1 MDKRKITESAIDL
14 IDVEYVKNA
23 AVSLDARQK
32 KATVQRKIF
41 QIMMGIAAVVVLL
54 ILSIGILQTIDH
66 GNKTPQEA
74 DSYAP
79 SSKEKEQTESGPE
92 ETTVTAESQT
102 AEELAISTEI
112 RVNRISSE
120 MSAGYRYYSESIY
133 DFIPQSLAELSA
145 YFGKDLTGISFL
157 QGYNIL
163 HTTEFIYTKDEGKLV
178 FDISHVVYE
187 GASKTI
193 TISMSKMMKPHD
205 CFYLY
210 DEDQY
215 SIIEGMQVLIGE
227 NAKGTHVVADF
238 ETDEVF
244 YRVQMD
250 GIIDLDLLAKCISEL
265 IR

>member
-23 AVSLDARQK
+23 TVSLDARQK

-54 ILSIGILQTIDH
+54 ILSVGILH
-66 GNKTPQEA
+66 NMENGNKTPQEA

-79 SSKEKEQTESGPE
+79 SSKEKEQTESGSE
-92 ETTVTAESQT
+92 ETTVTSESHT
-102 AEELAISTEI
+102 AEEPAISAEI
-112 RVNRISSE
+112 KVNRILSE
-120 MSAGYRYYSESIY
+120 MDAAYRYYSESIH

-178 FDISHVVYE
+178 FDVSNVVYE
-187 GASKTI
+187 GGANTI
-193 TISMSKMMKPHD
+193 TVSMSKIMKPYHSL
-205 CFYLY
+205 YLY
-210 DEDQY
+210 EENQY
-215 SIIEGMQVLIGE
+215 SVIDGLQVLIGE
-227 NAKGTHVVADF
+227 NTEGTHVVADF
-238 ETDEVF
+238 ETGGIF

-250 GIIDLDLLAKCISEL
+250 GNIDLNLMVKCIAEL
-265 IR
+265 VR

>member
-1 MDKRKITESAIDL
+1 MDKRRITESAIDL

-23 AVSLDARQK
+23 TVSLDARQK

-41 QIMMGIAAVVVLL
+41 QIMMGIAALVVLL
-54 ILSIGILQTIDH
+54 ILSFGILH
-66 GNKTPQEA
+66 NMENGNKTPQEA
-74 DSYAP
+74 DSYAH
-79 SSKEKEQTESGPE
+79 SSKERERTKSGPE

-102 AEELAISTEI
+102 TDEPTISAEI
-112 RVNRISSE
+112 RVNRILSK
-120 MSAGYRYYSESIY
+120 MNTGYRYYPESIY

-145 YFGKDLTGISFL
+145 YFGKDLTKISYL
-157 QGYNIL
+157 QNYSIL
-163 HTTEFIYTKDEGKLV
+163 HTTEFIYTKTEGKLV

-193 TISMSKMMKPHD
+193 TISMSKMMKPYD

-210 DEDQY
+210 DEDKY
-215 SIIEGMQVLIGE
+215 SIIEGLQVLIGE
-227 NAKGTHVVADF
+227 NAEGTHVVADF

>member
-1 MDKRKITESAIDL
+1 MNKNRIVENAIDL
-14 IDVEYVKNA
+14 IDTEYIKNA
-23 AVSLDARQK
+23 VLSLDARQK

-54 ILSIGILQTIDH
+54 ILSFGILH
-66 GNKTPQEA
+66 NMENGNKTPQEA

-79 SSKEKEQTESGPE
+79 SSEGKERTESGSE
-92 ETTVTAESQT
+92 ETTVTSESQT
-102 AEELAISTEI
+102 AEEPAKSAEI

-178 FDISHVVYE
+178 FDVSHVVYE
-187 GASKTI
+187 GAPKTI
-193 TISMSKMMKPHD
+193 TISMSKMMKPYD

-227 NAKGTHVVADF
+227 NAEGTHVVADF
-238 ETDEVF
+238 ETGGTF

-250 GIIDLDLLAKCISEL
+250 GNIDLNLLVKCIAEL
-265 IR
+265 VR

>member
-23 AVSLDARQK
+23 TVSLDARQK
-32 KATVQRKIF
+32 KATVQRRIF

-54 ILSIGILQTIDH
+54 ILSFGILH
-66 GNKTPQEA
+66 NMENGNKTPQEA

-79 SSKEKEQTESGPE
+79 SSKEKERTESGSE
-92 ETTVTAESQT
+92 ETTVTSESQT
-102 AEELAISTEI
+102 AEEPAISAEI

-120 MSAGYRYYSESIY
+120 ISAGYRYYSESIH

-145 YFGKDLTGISFL
+145 YFGKDLIGISCL

-178 FDISHVVYE
+178 FDVSNVVYE
-187 GASKTI
+187 GGANTI
-193 TISMSKMMKPHD
+193 TVSMSKIMKPYHS
-205 CFYLY
+205 FYLY
-210 DEDQY
+210 EENQY
-215 SIIEGMQVLIGE
+215 SVIDGLQVLIGE
-227 NAKGTHVVADF
+227 NTEGTHVVADF
-238 ETDEVF
+238 EMGGIF

-250 GIIDLDLLAKCISEL
+250 GNIDMNLLVKCIAEL
-265 IR
+265 VR